1 MVRPRPW
8 GREFPAAARCPTTTY
23 TPTTTIPTTTTT
35 TTSTICFH
43 ACTSHH
49 GGPAGVPPSPV
60 AHVASVACP
69 AVRTHGLA
77 GPGMAPAPPSTR
89 SRTAPAPGLV
99 AWCDGHAG
107 GACGVGSI
115 DVGGPGGDLI
125 CCLIVPALCCLCA
138 IVSFSSFCISEDF
151 LLSLS

>member
-1 MVRPRPW
+1 MIVCALKGYWLDSRTCNKQTHTHTHTHTH
-8 GREFPAAARCPTTTY
+8 ARCPTPTY
-23 TPTTTIPTTTTT
+23 PPT
-35 TTSTICFH
+35 TTSTISFH

-49 GGPAGVPPSPV
+49 GGPAGVPPSV

-107 GACGVGSI
+107 GACGV
-115 DVGGPGGDLI
+115 
-125 CCLIVPALCCLCA
+125 
-138 IVSFSSFCISEDF
+138 
-151 LLSLS
+151 